1 MEILG
6 IGLQEL
12 IFIGLILLLILGPT
26 ELVSLGRKTGRFVRR
41 VRESDT
47 WIMIANLANALR
59 NLPSALADEAG
70 AEEIFRNVVP
80 NRDHRTIAP
89 PGRAGSAADAR
100 TGPEPVSESGYSA
113 WTTPPAQESDPSG
126 RTDEPSAAETDDTAV
141 EVPQVPDEDDPDRT

>member
-12 IFIGLILLLILGPT
+12 LFIGLILLLVLGPT

-70 AEEIFRNVVP
+70 ADEIFRDVVP
-80 NRDHRTIAP
+80 NRDRRTIAP
-89 PGRAGSAADAR
+89 PGRARGAADAR
-100 TGPEPVSESGYSA
+100 PAPEPVSESGYSA
-113 WTTPPAQESDPSG
+113 WITPTAQESDPPEQ
-126 RTDEPSAAETDDTAV
+126 TDEPSAARTDETAV
-141 EVPQVPDEDDPDRT
+141 EEPQIPDEDDPDRT